1 MTHPVKSLSLIS
13 RAPPLFHRA
22 DSPDSS
28 TAAIVADAL
37 PASTAPAPPPPLLT
51 WSSPSA
57 KSAAPTRWT
66 TVWALEDQQRRLLLQ
81 IWERSV
87 AWKPPTSLPLP
98 PLIFRLNHAGEVD
111 TDGNCLFTAARRAAA
126 AKPDARD
133 LRHRTIRRFT
143 DVYASAPAPDRDAI
157 DEVVRHLYA
166 SSPLRLHHVRGPPST
181 LSWLKLILYDPI
193 VSLLRIPSQLCFT
206 SVLYLLRKY
215 LGEYVEGLS
224 VEALRISVWKVLN
237 I

>member
-28 TAAIVADAL
+28 TAAIVVDAL
-37 PASTAPAPPPPLLT
+37 PASMAPAPPPLLLT

-57 KSAAPTRWT
+57 KSAAPTGWT
-66 TVWALEDQQRRLLLQ
+66 AVWALEDQQRRLLLR

-133 LRHRTIRRFT
+133 LRHHTIRRFT

-166 SSPLRLHHVRGPPST
+166 LLPLRLHHVRGPRA
-181 LSWLKLILYDPI
+181 
-193 VSLLRIPSQLCFT
+193 VFT
-206 SVLYLLRKY
+206 SQ
-215 LGEYVEGLS
+215 
-224 VEALRISVWKVLN
+224 I

>member
-22 DSPDSS
+22 DSPYSS
-28 TAAIVADAL
+28 AAAIVADTL
-37 PASTAPAPPPPLLT
+37 PASTTPAPLPPPPLLT

-57 KSAAPTRWT
+57 KSAAPTGWT
-66 TVWALEDQQRRLLLQ
+66 AVWALEDQQRRRLLR

-111 TDGNCLFTAARRAAA
+111 TDGNCLFTT

-157 DEVVRHLYA
+157 DEAVHHLYA
-166 SSPLRLHHVRGPPST
+166 PSPLRLRHVRGPPCFLFL
-181 LSWLKLILYDPI
+181 LSFASHHSRSCTYAGIENNIGRVQP
-193 VSLLRIPSQLCFT
+193 Q
-206 SVLYLLRKY
+206 VLFLLRKY

-224 VEALRISVWKVLN
+224 VEAIRISVRKVLN